1 MSLHTHL
8 DLRTLI
14 VRAGKTYIVTTV
26 KLKDSI
32 CGMFEFETVVVA
44 ANGMGVP
51 ASGEILDGELY
62 RDLPEAIEGHQEIVS
77 KFFPT
82 GNK

>member
-32 CGMFEFETVVVA
+32 CGMFEYETVVVA
-44 ANGMGVP
+44 ANGTGV
-51 ASGEILDGELY
+51 AIGGEILDGELY
-62 RDLPEAIEGHQEIVS
+62 RDLSEAIEGHQDIVS
-77 KFFPT
+77 KFFPPV
-82 GNK
+82 NK